1 MGRVITALSAD
12 SGRIVFFRFQWL
24 WDAGYWVFARFAP
37 TRALTQRLIARVGG
51 PGLLRLIGEVS
62 PDVIVSTYP
71 NTMEVLARLRRG
83 GRLDTPVCTAIT
95 DLAGISDHSSRERRR
110 SSGGGRQ

>member
-51 PGLLRLIGEVS
+51 PGLLRLIGEVN

-71 NTMEVLARLRRG
+71 NTMEALARCSTVEEVLALHIPQDDG
-83 GRLDTPVCTAIT
+83 EED
-95 DLAGISDHSSRERRR
+95 E
-110 SSGGGRQ
+110 